1 MSDLLREEA
10 KKTTSRFAEEINSK
24 LPMGILVSSD
34 ATVAAFRSYL
44 DGLPHDS
51 SRRILLDGFP
61 RNLDQAQKFRQE
73 VWKSINLVFS
83 WLTFARSARL
93 CGLLNSHAV

>member
-1 MSDLLREEA
+1 MSDLLRHEA
-10 KKTTSRFAEEINSK
+10 QRPDSPFADEINSK

-34 ATVAAFRSYL
+34 AAIAAFKSYL
-44 DGLPHDS
+44 DGSPHDD

-73 VWKSINLVFS
+73 VW
-83 WLTFARSARL
+83 
-93 CGLLNSHAV
+93 HAVIITILG